1 MTVKPVVEDTANSR
15 HASVMSAL
23 NGKESRFSC
32 PPLEGVFLGAATL
45 LALGCVLWAP
55 VEGTNCYHSSA
66 DCLMLCA
73 QCDRIG
79 WSKAKLIKTV
89 FKTVFRMGL

>member
-1 MTVKPVVEDTANSR
+1 
-15 HASVMSAL
+15 MSAL

-32 PPLEGVFLGAATL
+32 PPLEGVFLGAVTL
-45 LALGCVLWAP
+45 LAQDCVFWAP
-55 VEGTNCYHSSA
+55 VEGKNYYRSSA

-79 WSKAKLIKTV
+79 WSRANLIKTV
-89 FKTVFRMGL
+89 FKTVSRMGL